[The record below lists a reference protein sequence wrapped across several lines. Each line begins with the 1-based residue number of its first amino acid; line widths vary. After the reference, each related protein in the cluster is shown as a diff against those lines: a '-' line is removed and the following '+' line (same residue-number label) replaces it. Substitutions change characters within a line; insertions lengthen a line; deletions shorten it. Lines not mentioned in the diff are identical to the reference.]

1 MNGDGKT
8 TFTFPYVTIEDVL
21 ILDAET
27 LLVINDNNFPY
38 GGGRELASDNT
49 ELLKIRLAKPL
60 SGFEN
65 HGHSHNGM
73 SAKHCEAGKKHHHDD

>member
-1 MNGDGKT
+1 M
-8 TFTFPYVTIEDVL
+8 

-49 ELLKIRLAKPL
+49 ELLKIRLAKPI
-60 SGFEN
+60 SGL
-65 HGHSHNGM
+65 GHHR
-73 SAKHCEAGKKHHHDD
+73 